1 MGAEKVFHLP
11 DLEAT
16 DRSELFDRVAEQLLA
31 AGLVKPSWRG
41 ALDERERE
49 FPTGLP
55 LPGGVAIPHTPS
67 EHVQGDALVVVTP
80 SSPVEFCE
88 MGGEPEDVIDA
99 SLVVFLVFVDG
110 KAHLQL
116 LSSLVAGLQNEE
128 TLMRLKAAT
137 DEDAVRDVLDSL
149 LTN

>member
-1 MGAEKVFHLP
+1 MGEEKVIHLP
-11 DLEAT
+11 DLEVV

-31 AGLVKPSWRG
+31 AGLVKPSWRS
-41 ALDERERE
+41 ALDEREEE

-55 LPGGVAIPHTPS
+55 LPGGVAIPHTAS

-80 SSPVEFCE
+80 SSPVEFRE

-116 LSSLVAGLQNEE
+116 LSSLVTGLQSEE
-128 TLMRLKAAT
+128 SLMRLKAAG
-137 DEDAVRDVLDSL
+137 DADAVRAVLDDL
-149 LTN
+149 LAN